1 MYLYS
6 KHKEDEANHVEG
18 GEEEEEESTVS
29 AAAQATDPPPPLLL
43 SGRKDLFPF
52 FPSLLF
58 RVCACVSVAETESVV
73 PRRLC
78 RR

>member
-18 GEEEEEESTVS
+18 GEEEEEEEEESTVS
-29 AAAQATDPPPPLLL
+29 AAAQATDPPPLLL

-58 RVCACVSVAETESVV
+58 RVCVRVRVW
-73 PRRLC
+73 RRPSQ
-78 RR
+78 